1 MAKVH
6 SHSRKQAVAV
16 GTKWKRRR
24 LARGRRAISFVSLP
38 AMDANIRSPQPL
50 NLRWTLSNALSVLR
64 MLLVIPTWF
73 TLTSGMRLATVALFI
88 LSALT
93 DVLDGWLAR
102 KRNEISDLGK
112 ILDPLADKVYVGV
125 VVVIMLM
132 QEMLPLWFVLVVLG
146 RDLLILVGGILFE
159 RRTGVVLPSNY
170 PGKIAVLV
178 LSGTLLAI
186 VAGASATITELMGGT
201 ALLLLA
207 ISFMLYVVRVMKQ
220 WR

>member
-1 MAKVH
+1 MNTNAE
-6 SHSRKQAVAV
+6 
-16 GTKWKRRR
+16 
-24 LARGRRAISFVSLP
+24 
-38 AMDANIRSPQPL
+38 SPPGL
-50 NLRWTLSNALSVLR
+50 NLRWTLSNGLSALR

-73 TLTSGMRLATVALFI
+73 TLASGMRLATIALFI

-132 QEMLPLWFVLVVLG
+132 QGMLPLWFVLVVLG

-159 RRTGVVLPSNY
+159 RHTGVVLPSNY

-186 VAGASATITELMGGT
+186 VAGASTTLIDIMAGT

-207 ISFMLYVVRVMKQ
+207 ISLTLYAVRVVRQ
-220 WR
+220 WGRSSQ

>member
-1 MAKVH
+1 M
-6 SHSRKQAVAV
+6 AV
-16 GTKWKRRR
+16 GTKWKRRKPS
-24 LARGRRAISFVSLP
+24 RGRRGISFVSLP
-38 AMDANIRSPQPL
+38 AMNTHAQSPQPL
-50 NLRWTLSNALSVLR
+50 NLRWTLSNGLSALR

-73 TLTSGMRLATVALFI
+73 TLASGMRLATIALFI

-125 VVVIMLM
+125 VVVVMLM

-178 LSGTLLAI
+178 LSATLLAI
-186 VAGASATITELMGGT
+186 VAGASTVVTTTMGAS

-207 ISFMLYVVRVMKQ
+207 ISFTLYLARVVQQ
-220 WR
+220 WK

>member
-1 MAKVH
+1 
-6 SHSRKQAVAV
+6 
-16 GTKWKRRR
+16 
-24 LARGRRAISFVSLP
+24 
-38 AMDANIRSPQPL
+38 
-50 NLRWTLSNALSVLR
+50 
-64 MLLVIPTWF
+64 
-73 TLTSGMRLATVALFI
+73 MRLATIALFI

-125 VVVIMLM
+125 VVVVMLM

-178 LSGTLLAI
+178 LSATLLAI
-186 VAGASATITELMGGT
+186 VAGASTVVTTTMGAS

-207 ISFMLYVVRVMKQ
+207 ISFTLYLARVVQQ
-220 WR
+220 WK

>member
-1 MAKVH
+1 
-6 SHSRKQAVAV
+6 
-16 GTKWKRRR
+16 
-24 LARGRRAISFVSLP
+24 
-38 AMDANIRSPQPL
+38 MDANIRSPQPL

-112 ILDPLADKVYVGV
+112 ILDPLADKVYVGI

-132 QEMLPLWFVLVVLG
+132 QEMLPLWFVCVVLG
-146 RDLLILVGGILFE
+146 RDLLILVGGVLFE
-159 RRTGVVLPSNY
+159 QRTGVVLPSNY

-186 VAGASATITELMGGT
+186 VAGASATVTELMGGT

-207 ISFMLYVVRVMKQ
+207 ISFVLYVVRVVKQ

>member
-1 MAKVH
+1 M
-6 SHSRKQAVAV
+6 
-16 GTKWKRRR
+16 
-24 LARGRRAISFVSLP
+24 
-38 AMDANIRSPQPL
+38 
-50 NLRWTLSNALSVLR
+50 
-64 MLLVIPTWF
+64 
-73 TLTSGMRLATVALFI
+73 
-88 LSALT
+88 
-93 DVLDGWLAR
+93 LDGWLAR

-125 VVVIMLM
+125 VVVVMLM
-132 QEMLPLWFVLVVLG
+132 QGMLPLWFVLVVLG

-186 VAGASATITELMGGT
+186 VAGASTAVTTTMGGI

-207 ISFMLYVVRVMKQ
+207 ISFTLYLIRVVQQ
-220 WR
+220 WK

>member
-1 MAKVH
+1 M
-6 SHSRKQAVAV
+6 AV
-16 GTKWKRRR
+16 GTKWKRRQP
-24 LARGRRAISFVSLP
+24 ARGRRAISFVSLP

-50 NLRWTLSNALSVLR
+50 NLRWTLSNALSALR

-112 ILDPLADKVYVGV
+112 ILDPLADKVYVGI

-132 QEMLPLWFVLVVLG
+132 QEMLPLWFVCVVLG
-146 RDLLILVGGILFE
+146 RDLLILVGGVLFE
-159 RRTGVVLPSNY
+159 QRTGVVLPSNY

-207 ISFMLYVVRVMKQ
+207 ISFVLYVVRVVKQ